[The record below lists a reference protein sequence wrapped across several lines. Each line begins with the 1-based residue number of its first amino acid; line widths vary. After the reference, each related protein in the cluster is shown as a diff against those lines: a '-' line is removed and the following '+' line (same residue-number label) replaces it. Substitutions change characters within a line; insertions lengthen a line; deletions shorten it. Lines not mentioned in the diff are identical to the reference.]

1 MKLTKDLVYGFAGSV
16 LSTKYDDPVPTPWFH
31 LEWWDLCC
39 SDNAYVAIAAP
50 RGHAKSTAITHTYV
64 LASVLF
70 RDRKFVIIV
79 SYTEGQ
85 AIEFLRD
92 IKKELMEN
100 DELTTLFKI
109 KEVKK
114 DTETD
119 VIVEMDDGY
128 QFRIMAKGSEQRVRG
143 LKWDYQRPDL
153 IVCDDIEDDELVMN
167 QDRREKFRNWFYKAL
182 LPIRSDRGIVRM
194 VGTVMHMDAVLERL
208 MPKEFSKT
216 TIIEPLKQ
224 YSTRNSIWKSVKY
237 QACTEDFK
245 TVLWPEKFSS
255 TRLKEIYTSYVE
267 DGNPEGFYQEYL
279 NKAIDPHHAFFRRT
293 DFIPMREEDHAK
305 HKEYYIAIDLAIS
318 EKERADYSCFVV
330 GGIDE
335 LGYLYIVDVIRE
347 RMDGRE
353 IVDTILGLN
362 RRYGNPATLVTIEK
376 GQIEK
381 ALGPYLRTEMLERNN
396 FLNLNLVAPTKD
408 KQQRARSWQARM
420 RSGTCLF
427 DTKAD
432 WYLSYEQEHLRFP
445 KDKHDDQVDASAYL
459 GLSLDK
465 FLNAST
471 QEELAEEEYRLE
483 YNTTMEQSGRNLHT
497 GY

>member
-1 MKLTKDLVYGFAGSV
+1 MKLTTDLIYGFAGSV
-16 LSTKYDDPVPTPWFH
+16 LATKYDDPVPTPWFH

-39 SDNAYVAIAAP
+39 SENAYVAIAAP

-109 KEVKK
+109 KEFKK
-114 DTETD
+114 ETETD
-119 VIVEMDDGY
+119 IIVEMEDGY

-216 TIIEPLKQ
+216 TVIEKLKQ

-245 TVLWPEKFSS
+245 TVLWPEKFPG
-255 TRLKEIYTSYVE
+255 TRLKEIYNSYVE

-293 DFIPMREEDHAK
+293 DFIPMRDEDHAK
-305 HKEYYIAIDLAIS
+305 HKEFYLAIDLAIS
-318 EKERADYSCFVV
+318 EKERADYSCFIV
-330 GGIDE
+330 GGVDE
-335 LGYLYIVDVIRE
+335 FGYLYIVDVIRE

-353 IVDTILGLN
+353 IIDTMMALN
-362 RRYGNPATLVTIEK
+362 KRYNCVLVTVEK

-381 ALGPYLRTEMLERNN
+381 ALGPFLKTEMLETNN
-396 FLNLNLVAPTKD
+396 FINLNLVTPTKD

-420 RSGTCLF
+420 RSGTVLF

-432 WYLSYEQEHLRFP
+432 WYLSFEQEHLRFP

-465 FLNAST
+465 FLNAPS
-471 QEELAEEEYRLE
+471 QEDIDEEAYKLE
-483 YNTTMEQSGRNLHT
+483 YTTTMQPMGRNQFT